1 MYIKHECSGTN
12 YGCRNSLCTYTDCE
26 YHVSKN
32 HAGEHGIAELFRVEE
47 VKDDEQG
54 GENI

>member
-47 VKDDEQG
+47 VE
-54 GENI
+54 EVEEV